1 MRTLG
6 LLLTLLIVPM
16 KTKHAESASQQI
28 SDESVQE
35 GTLDSDIYVMKNLV
49 QFVGSTRER
58 RQPAWFRSS
67 EFDMC

>member
-1 MRTLG
+1 MSQFKKAH
-6 LLLTLLIVPM
+6 LTV
-16 KTKHAESASQQI
+16 
-28 SDESVQE
+28 
-35 GTLDSDIYVMKNLV
+35 IYMLMKNLV